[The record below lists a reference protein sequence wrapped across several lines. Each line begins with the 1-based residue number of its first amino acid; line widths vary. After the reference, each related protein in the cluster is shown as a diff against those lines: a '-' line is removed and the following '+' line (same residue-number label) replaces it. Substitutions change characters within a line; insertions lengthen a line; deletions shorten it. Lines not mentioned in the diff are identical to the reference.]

1 MQAKNS
7 YKSIWKISFPII
19 LSGVAQNIVNVTDT
33 AFLGRLGIIELGA
46 AGNAG
51 IFYYVLMVFG
61 MGFTIGTQIII
72 GRRNGEGNIKA
83 IGGLFNNGLFFL
95 LPLALLLFLFIQTLA
110 PAILAQLTNS
120 TEILSA
126 SLEFLKMR
134 SFGIGFAFLN
144 FLFIAFYTGIT
155 QTKVLT
161 YSTFIQATVNVIFD
175 YALIFGNF
183 GLPEMGVKGAA
194 LASVISELAALIYF
208 FAYSK
213 KRLYFKKYLLF
224 YRLRFEGKK
233 LLKML
238 KIAFPVMLQ
247 NFMALT
253 SWLAFFMIIEQIG
266 EEELAVSHIV
276 RSIYMVLMIPLF
288 GFSSATS
295 TLVSNLI
302 GKGKKEEVLSL
313 VKKVVYLSLA
323 CTALFLPLI
332 LFFPR
337 EVTLIYTDNL
347 NLLDASKSVLYVV
360 SASML
365 FFSAAY
371 ITFSAVTGTG
381 KTLYSLAIEFVSIF
395 IYLIGAYFI
404 GVYFKQ
410 DLWLVWCSE
419 FIYFTVMGSLAVL
432 YLKFGNWRNANI

>member
-72 GRRNGEGNIKA
+72 GRRNGEGNITA

-238 KIAFPVMLQ
+238 KVAFPVMLQ

-347 NLLDASKSVLYVV
+347 NLLDSSKSVLYVV

>member
-238 KIAFPVMLQ
+238 KVAFPVMLQ

>member
-72 GRRNGEGNIKA
+72 GRRNGEGNITA

-238 KIAFPVMLQ
+238 KVAFPVMLQ

-347 NLLDASKSVLYVV
+347 NLLDSSKSVLYVV

-381 KTLYSLAIEFVSIF
+381 KTFYSLAIEFVSIF

>member
-120 TEILSA
+120 TDILSA

-194 LASVISELAALIYF
+194 LASVISELAALTYF

-238 KIAFPVMLQ
+238 KVAFPVMLQ

-332 LFFPR
+332 IFFPR

>member
-72 GRRNGEGNIKA
+72 GRRNGEGNITA

-194 LASVISELAALIYF
+194 LASVISELAALTYF

-238 KIAFPVMLQ
+238 KVAFPVMLQ

>member
-72 GRRNGEGNIKA
+72 GRRNGEGNITA

-238 KIAFPVMLQ
+238 RVAFPVMLQ

>member
-1 MQAKNS
+1 
-7 YKSIWKISFPII
+7 
-19 LSGVAQNIVNVTDT
+19 
-33 AFLGRLGIIELGA
+33 
-46 AGNAG
+46 
-51 IFYYVLMVFG
+51 MVFG

-72 GRRNGEGNIKA
+72 GRRNGEGNITA

-238 KIAFPVMLQ
+238 KVAFPVMLQ

-347 NLLDASKSVLYVV
+347 NLLDSSKSVLYVV

>member
-33 AFLGRLGIIELGA
+33 AFLGRLGIVELGA

-72 GRRNGEGNIKA
+72 GRRNGEGNLNA

-110 PAILAQLTNS
+110 PYILGQLTNS
-120 TEILSA
+120 ADILAA
-126 SLEFLKMR
+126 SLDFLKVR
-134 SFGIGFAFLN
+134 SFGLGFAFLN

-161 YSTFIQATVNVIFD
+161 YSTFIQAMVNVVFD
-175 YALIFGNF
+175 YALIFGHF

-208 FAYSK
+208 FSYSK

-224 YRLRFEGKK
+224 HQLKFEGKK
-233 LLKML
+233 LYKML
-238 KIAFPVMLQ
+238 KVAFPVMLQ

-295 TLVSNLI
+295 TLVSNII
-302 GKGKKEEVLSL
+302 GRGQKEQVLSL
-313 VKKVVYLSLA
+313 VKKVVLLSLA
-323 CTALFLPLI
+323 CTALFLPLT
-332 LFFPR
+332 LFFPK
-337 EVTLIYTDNL
+337 EVTLIYTNNTD
-347 NLLDASKSVLYVV
+347 LLAASQSVLYVV
-360 SASML
+360 SGSML
-365 FFSAAY
+365 FFSIAY

-381 KTLYSLAIEFVSIF
+381 KTLYTLGIEFISIF
-395 IYLIGAYFI
+395 IYLIGTYLL
-404 GVYFKQ
+404 GVHYNL
-410 DLWLVWCSE
+410 DLWIVWCSE

-432 YLKFGNWRNANI
+432 YLKFGNWRNASI

>member
-72 GRRNGEGNIKA
+72 GRRNGEGNITA

-238 KIAFPVMLQ
+238 KVAFPVMLQ

-266 EEELAVSHIV
+266 EEELAISHIV

>member
-72 GRRNGEGNIKA
+72 GRRNGEGNITA

-233 LLKML
+233 PLKML
-238 KIAFPVMLQ
+238 KVAFPVMLQ

-347 NLLDASKSVLYVV
+347 NLLDSSKSVLYVV

>member
-72 GRRNGEGNIKA
+72 GRRNGEGNISA

-238 KIAFPVMLQ
+238 KVAFPVMLQ

>member
-144 FLFIAFYTGIT
+144 FLFIAFYTGVT

-238 KIAFPVMLQ
+238 RVAFPVMLQ

>member
-72 GRRNGEGNIKA
+72 GRRNGEGNITA

-144 FLFIAFYTGIT
+144 FLFIAFYTGVT

-213 KRLYFKKYLLF
+213 KRFYFKKYLLF

-238 KIAFPVMLQ
+238 KVAFPVMLQ

>member
-46 AGNAG
+46 ADNAG

-72 GRRNGEGNIKA
+72 GRRNGEGNITA

-238 KIAFPVMLQ
+238 KVAFPVMLQ

-347 NLLDASKSVLYVV
+347 NLLDSSKSVLYVV